1 MVFSLFQKALR
12 NYPSADV
19 IDLGAHIGF
28 HTLLAAK
35 LGHRVL
41 AVEPVSSSL
50 RRIHHAALLSGVRKN
65 ITLFHNAIYNT
76 RTYAWLRQPHG
87 NIGGTNIVIA
97 DSSSGAD
104 KREAVRTILTDD
116 LFPFI
121 QRRITLIKVDI
132 GTYINTPFILSELC
146 LPFPNGL
153 AIPAQWTSSAGYVAD
168 LEPSPGV
175 QDIV

>member
-1 MVFSLFQKALR
+1 MFQKALR
-12 NYPSADV
+12 NYPNADV

-35 LGHRVL
+35 LRHRVL

-65 ITLFHNAIYNT
+65 ITLFHNAIYNS

-87 NIGGTNIVIA
+87 NIGGTSIVIA
-97 DSSSGAD
+97 DSYATNE
-104 KREAVRTILTDD
+104 REAVRTILTDD

-121 QRRITLIKVDI
+121 QQRIALIKVDI
-132 GTYINTPFILSELC
+132 GTCC
-146 LPFPNGL
+146 LVLGQVMRLGQRQPLG
-153 AIPAQWTSSAGYVAD
+153 
-168 LEPSPGV
+168 
-175 QDIV
+175 

>member
-1 MVFSLFQKALR
+1 MFQKALR
-12 NYPSADV
+12 NYPSSDV

-65 ITLFHNAIYNT
+65 ITLFHNAIYNV
-76 RTYAWLRQPHG
+76 RTYAWLRQPPG
-87 NIGGTNIVIA
+87 NIGGTSIVIA
-97 DSSSGAD
+97 DPASQTNE
-104 KREAVRTILTDD
+104 REAVRTILTDD

-121 QRRITLIKVDI
+121 QRRIALIKADI
-132 GTYINTPFILSELC
+132 GRYLSALLQEVLLSLRAAARAVAEVPNVVTYAST
-146 LPFPNGL
+146 
-153 AIPAQWTSSAGYVAD
+153 
-168 LEPSPGV
+168 
-175 QDIV
+175 